1 MTSNKPKTA
10 FRLWWLAC
18 AIALVA
24 AAPAAKKESADL
36 VVVHARLVTMDP
48 NFAVYDSGGLAVS
61 RGKIVAVGP
70 SSEIDG
76 RFAAKSRFDA
86 HGSIVMPGLVNTHTH
101 AAMSLLRGIAD
112 DLPLDRWLQEDI
124 FPAEAKNVSPEF
136 VYDGTLAAALEM
148 TEGGTTTFADMYYFE
163 SEAARA
169 VD

>member
-1 MTSNKPKTA
+1 MTSDKLKTA
-10 FRLWWLAC
+10 SRLCALVC

-24 AAPAAKKESADL
+24 AASPERKETADL
-36 VVVHARLVTMDP
+36 IVVHARLVTMDP
-48 NFAVYDSGGLAVS
+48 NFSVYDSGGLAVS

-70 SSEIDG
+70 SSEIEG

-101 AAMSLLRGIAD
+101 AAMNLLRGIAD

-124 FPAEAKNVSPEF
+124 FPAEAKNVSPQF

-148 TEGGTTTFADMYYFE
+148 IEGG
-163 SEAARA
+163 
-169 VD
+169 